1 MKSKNN
7 CILIQANGNNERLGK
22 FFKQPKHELFYG
34 KYKIIENIINEC
46 KELNLDI
53 FISIRK
59 GEPVNFNCSDCTI
72 IECTKTYN
80 RIDTLEQCFPR
91 LKNYSCVLILDADV
105 IIKADVLK
113 HMLDN
118 SIAIGQY
125 KDDGKKYGFVK
136 VDPLFNYISGNEK
149 LQKES
154 HITIGAYSVNYNE
167 FVNYLNSK
175 SNRQNESLLNYYNKY
190 KPKSLIFSDT
200 HIVLGDI
207 HSYINQLS
215 NNEKN
220 I

>member
-1 MKSKNN
+1 MDK
-7 CILIQANGNNERLGK
+7 CVLIQANGNNERLGK

-34 KYKIIENIINEC
+34 KKKIVENIINEC
-46 KELNLDI
+46 KSLNLDI
-53 FISIRK
+53 FISLRK
-59 GEPVNFNCSDCTI
+59 GKTISFDCSDCTI

-91 LKNYSCVLILDADV
+91 LEAYTSVLILDSDV
-105 IIKADVLK
+105 IIKENVLK
-113 HMLDN
+113 HMLGN

-154 HITIGAYSVNYNE
+154 HISIGAYSVNYNE
-167 FVNYLNSK
+167 FVDYLNCE
-175 SNRQNESLLNYYNKY
+175 SNRENESLLNYYNKN
-190 KPKSLIFSDT
+190 KPKLIFSDN
-200 HIVLGDI
+200 HIVLGDM
-207 HSYINQLS
+207 HSYIEQI
-215 NNEKN
+215 NNYEKN